1 MTIEEKYQ
9 ELVKYRK
16 IQPNNILIE
25 KQRNAWEYFRR
36 ITNVSN
42 IEKNIDSNS
51 PLYYAPLRKIHGSRM
66 VSWPVQG
73 GAEIYVDEEFAI
85 DNEEL
90 VRVQLQHEILHNLA
104 NRINGKQSFFGYEY
118 DGSGKSNYIG
128 LNEATTQM
136 ISEDITGVRLD
147 EETDYLYFVKN
158 IMRVMKVLF
167 GEELIVDQYINN
179 NFNFTNTFN
188 EKTSCKFEPFALLM
202 NEIYYLSID
211 QKYNSL
217 SNGKSE
223 KLMKKEQSLLDF
235 TSSLIKQL
243 SKDNKDLIK
252 DISNELQ
259 DDSFFKRL
267 NLQTL
272 EKTQSNQ

>member
-42 IEKNIDSNS
+42 IEKNINSNS

-179 NFNFTNTFN
+179 NFNFTNAFN
-188 EKTSCKFEPFALLM
+188 EKTNSKFEPFALLM

-223 KLMKKEQSLLDF
+223 ELMKKEQSLLDF
-235 TSSLIKQL
+235 TSSIIKQL

-252 DISNELQ
+252 DISTELQ
-259 DDSFFKRL
+259 DDSFIKRL